1 MKRNYAIQLQPP
13 RFIYALAA
21 VLIGCGEQ
29 PAAPRPGD
37 PTFDVISVTDPTTVL
52 VVDGITVPRNVT
64 VNGDLAGI
72 IVVVDNASVDL
83 SHARVDCS
91 QQPPS
96 PDTVGVWIQGNRSR
110 VHVTGR
116 GTGVVTGCQL
126 GVLIGQVDPTSS
138 APGGSRNHVDGLL
151 IENSIGGTGDCFLQ
165 SCAVALSNSHDNVVE
180 QNTITNA
187 TEGGIVVSGS
197 NPTAGV
203 SGNNTIANNT
213 IIGVGDFGII
223 VSTDGNTVSNNVATG
238 WFFGVAVMANGN
250 HITSNQTGY
259 LGPSCGCIGIWL
271 AEAADSNLVTKN
283 LELEKVGN
291 NGDTYFLVEASARNN
306 VLSQNL
312 ATTQKGLD
320 ALDRSGACINNK
332 WSHNQFTSTDP
343 SCIR

>member
-1 MKRNYAIQLQPP
+1 MKRNYTIQVQPS
-13 RFIYALAA
+13 RFIYPLAA

-29 PAAPRPGD
+29 PAAPRLREPA
-37 PTFDVISVTDPTTVL
+37 FSVVSVTDPTTVL

-64 VNGDLAGI
+64 VKGAVAGI
-72 IVVVDNASVDL
+72 IVVVDNATVDL
-83 SHARVDCS
+83 SQARVDCS

-110 VHVTGR
+110 VHVTGG
-116 GTGVVTGCQL
+116 GTGVVTDCLL

-151 IENSIGGTGDCFLQ
+151 IENSFGGKGDCFLQ
-165 SCAVALSNSHDNVVE
+165 SCAVALSNSHDNVVDH
-180 QNTITNA
+180 NTITNA

-197 NPTAGV
+197 NPEAAV
-203 SGNNTIANNT
+203 SGHNTISNNTIT
-213 IIGVGDFGII
+213 GVGDFGII
-223 VSTDGNTVSNNVATG
+223 VSTDGNTVSNNLAVG

-259 LGPSCGCIGIWL
+259 LGVSCGCIGIWL
-271 AEAADSNLVTKN
+271 AAGADSNLVTRN
-283 LELEKVGN
+283 VELEKVGN

-306 VLSQNL
+306 VLSKNL

-320 ALDRSGACINNK
+320 ALDRSGACINNR
-332 WSHNQFTSTDP
+332 WSDNQFTSKDP
-343 SCIR
+343 ACIR